1 MEIKTENI
9 AAGTATPLSAE
20 KLPELLYQ
28 RLLRY
33 RTSIAV
39 LHSMV
44 KSGILKNTDFPKCC
58 SILAEKYGLS
68 LCSIF
73 R

>member
-9 AAGTATPLSAE
+9 AVGTAMPPSAG
-20 KLPELLYQ
+20 KPPEPLYQ

-33 RTSIAV
+33 RTSIAA
-39 LHSMV
+39 LRSMV
-44 KSGILKNTDFPKCC
+44 KNGILKDTDFQKCC
-58 SILAEKYGLS
+58 NILAEKYGLS